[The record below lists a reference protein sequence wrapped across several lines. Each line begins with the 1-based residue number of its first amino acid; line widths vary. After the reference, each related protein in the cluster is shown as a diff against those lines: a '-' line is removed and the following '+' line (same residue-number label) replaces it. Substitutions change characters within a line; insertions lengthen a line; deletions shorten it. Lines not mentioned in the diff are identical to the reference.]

1 MFMLMKIL
9 IFLLIFLFAQN
20 AEASILLDRI
30 VAVVNKEVITWSELY
45 KMMEYEAADKI
56 RALSEQE
63 RLKIFKDN
71 EKIFLEQLIDQKLQI
86 QEAKGLGY
94 EVSKEELNEAIENI
108 KNKYSLTDDEFKA
121 SLEKEGMT
129 FEEYK
134 ERLSEQIL
142 ISKFVN
148 RHIRNKIVVSDE
160 EIKRYIESNKDKFD
174 NIETFR
180 IRQIFFKKPQ
190 DEANKIKIE
199 EKAKLILEKL
209 KEGED
214 FSILAKEY
222 SDDPSAKTGGELG
235 LIKKNLLASE
245 FIKVLSELKAGDV
258 SEPFWT
264 EKGLHIIKLEEKFT
278 AKSIEE
284 ISEDVREQLM
294 ETKFIEKYRDY
305 IKSLREKARID
316 IRL

>member
-1 MFMLMKIL
+1 MLLRLL
-9 IFLLIFLFAQN
+9 IFLLIFLFIQN
-20 AEASILLDRI
+20 VQASILLDRI

-56 RALSEQE
+56 RALNEQE

-108 KNKYSLTDDEFKA
+108 KNKYSLTDDDFEA
-121 SLEKEGMT
+121 SLKKEGMT

-148 RHIRNKIVVSDE
+148 RQIRNKIVVSDE

-180 IRQIFFKKPQ
+180 IRQIFFKKPR
-190 DEANKIKIE
+190 DEADKIKIE
-199 EKAKLILEKL
+199 EKAKLILRKL

-214 FSILAKEY
+214 FSTLAKEY

-235 LIKKNLLASE
+235 LIKKNLLANE
-245 FIKVLSELKAGDV
+245 FIEVLSNLKVGEV

-264 EKGLHIIKLEEKFT
+264 DKGLHIIKLEEKYI
-278 AKSIEE
+278 AKSTEE
-284 ISEDVREQLM
+284 IKEDVRQQLM

-305 IKSLREKARID
+305 IKSLREKARIE

>member
-1 MFMLMKIL
+1 MLMKIL
-9 IFLLIFLFAQN
+9 IFLLIFLFAQK

-56 RALSEQE
+56 RALNEQE

-108 KNKYSLTDDEFKA
+108 KNKYSLTDDDFEA
-121 SLEKEGMT
+121 SLKKEGMT

-148 RHIRNKIVVSDE
+148 RHIRNKIIVSDE

-180 IRQIFFKKPQ
+180 IRQIFFKKPL
-190 DEANKIKIE
+190 DEAEKIKIE
-199 EKAKLILEKL
+199 EKAKLILRKL
-209 KEGED
+209 EEGED
-214 FSILAKEY
+214 FSNLAKEY

-235 LIKKNLLASE
+235 LIKKNLLANE
-245 FIKVLSELKAGDV
+245 FIEVLSNLEVGEV

-284 ISEDVREQLM
+284 IREDVRQQLM